1 MSNLSKFPCRPWSRV
16 GKIWKCKISTFIW
29 ISDRS
34 SIIVY
39 KDVKYHRRPCSG
51 QPLKFAVSNSALVAH
66 FSKRSI
72 APPWHIGHT
81 QTNIAEFDPMPTKF
95 WFTMAQS
102 NREVAIITVVDRT
115 VALKSI
121 ARCSITQTPN
131 RTVESLVMTRSING
145 RDLTSIPGL
154 ISLHCVPTT
163 LLFPFNNCT
172 WKLSFRHTA

>member
-1 MSNLSKFPCRPWSRV
+1 MEPDYFSLNIWNITHLDPAATLHCPKTMSNLSKFPCRPWSRV

-51 QPLKFAVSNSALVAH
+51 QPLKFAVSNSAPVAH
-66 FSKRSI
+66 FSKRSKD
-72 APPWHIGHT
+72 PPGHIGHT

-95 WFTMAQS
+95 WFMMAQS
-102 NREVAIITVVDRT
+102 NREVAIITVGERT

-121 ARCSITQTPN
+121 ARCSITQTPTGQSKVWWWHA
-131 RTVESLVMTRSING
+131 R
-145 RDLTSIPGL
+145 
-154 ISLHCVPTT
+154 
-163 LLFPFNNCT
+163 
-172 WKLSFRHTA
+172 